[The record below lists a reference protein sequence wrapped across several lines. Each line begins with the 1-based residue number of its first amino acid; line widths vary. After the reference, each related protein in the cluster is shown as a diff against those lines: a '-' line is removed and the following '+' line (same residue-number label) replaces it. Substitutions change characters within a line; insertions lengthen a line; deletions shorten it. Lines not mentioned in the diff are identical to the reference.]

1 MKAVLA
7 HEMGHIAGS
16 HIKVKTFF
24 SSAQLLVHLF
34 KDMAWESFK
43 NSPKQENNSKKKD
56 DKEKN
61 NNSWTY
67 LLAYLGLAA
76 VDLFLLSSVSRALEY
91 DADRIASE
99 YGLGKELIRALSKI
113 SDHGH
118 GSFGVF
124 NFFSET
130 FSSHP
135 SLANRERSIKF
146 HEDTKEAGYGTYFRE
161 LAKFTAFEWTSAFQ
175 SHTAR

>member
-16 HIKVKTFF
+16 HIKIKTFF
-24 SSAQLLVHLF
+24 SSLQLLVHAF
-34 KDMAWESFK
+34 KDMAWQLYK
-43 NSPKQENNSKKKD
+43 NPPEEENKD
-56 DKEKN
+56 NKEKKEEVKN
-61 NNSWTY
+61 TPSWHY
-67 LLAYLGLAA
+67 LMAYAGLAA
-76 VDLFLLSSVSRALEY
+76 VDLLLLSAVSRQLEY
-91 DADRIASE
+91 DADRVAAE
-99 YGLGKELIRALSKI
+99 YGLGKELISALAKI
-113 SDHGH
+113 DNHSS
-118 GSFGVF
+118 SFGAL

-146 HEDTKEAGYGTYFRE
+146 YEDTKGAGYSTYFRE